1 MALAALVMAGGKATR
16 MGSAAE
22 KPLLHVGDK
31 PLIQLVVEAL
41 KQSRSIDRIIV
52 AVSPRTQ
59 RTAETARALSVDVA
73 ETAGVG
79 YEPDMKEAIKTLGL
93 GDVAVVSADLPFL
106 TPRIVDEAV
115 DKYLLSGKP
124 ALMVAAPVKLYRTYG
139 MEPLYVFD
147 LDGQELAPVGLNII
161 NGRRI
166 DEPKLDET
174 IFVVEADDL
183 VFNVNTPSDL
193 EIARSRANRA

>member
-16 MGSAAE
+16 MGSVAE
-22 KPLLHVGDK
+22 KPLLRVGDK
-31 PLIQLVVEAL
+31 PMIQLVIEAL

-59 RTAETARALSVDVA
+59 QTAQTARALRVDVTK
-73 ETAGVG
+73 TAGVG
-79 YEPDMKEAIKTLGL
+79 YEPDMKQAIKTLGL
-93 GDVAVVSADLPFL
+93 DDVVVVSADLPFL
-106 TPRIVDEAV
+106 APRIVNEAI

-124 ALMVAAPVKLYRTYG
+124 ALMVAAPVNLYRRYR
-139 MEPLYVFD
+139 MEPSYVFD
-147 LDGQELAPVGLNII
+147 LDGQKLAPVGLNII

-174 IFVVEADDL
+174 IFVVEGDDL

-193 EIARSRANRA
+193 EMARSRANRA